1 MNTEPWRRVAPI
13 AIPTQPSIAGALDT
27 TSDEDVVALVHANLL
42 PRDPAQRG
50 AWAKLWATIAADEN
64 LTNLVSE
71 ALDSW
76 LDQADDAEDTETDP
90 KTLKRI
96 AKFRQ
101 TAESALD
108 RLDQPLAWAGPV
120 ARRYNRPAR
129 RTLDDLVTAITG
141 HRDNTAITRATD
153 QDLWAVLAELHLD
166 PDSELDLAARIPNP
180 EIDEDALAETGDWGA
195 KFMQPGRTAIAEI
208 LDAVDQHREDTA
220 DATSTDLKLWDTV
233 DRIADRRA

>member
-1 MNTEPWRRVAPI
+1 MNTEPWKRVAPI
-13 AIPTQPSIAGALDT
+13 AIPTELSIAEALDT
-27 TSDEDVVALVHANLL
+27 ASDDDVVALVHANLL

-64 LTNLVSE
+64 LTNLVGD

-76 LDQADDAEDTETDP
+76 LDQADQAEATETDP
-90 KTLKRI
+90 KALKRI

-120 ARRYNRPAR
+120 ARRYNRPSR
-129 RTLDDLVTAITG
+129 RTLDDLVHEIAT
-141 HRDNTAITRATD
+141 HRDNTATARATD
-153 QDLWAVLAELHLD
+153 RDLWAVLAEVHLD
-166 PDSELDLAARIPNP
+166 PDSDLDLAALIPNI
-180 EIDEDALAETGDWGA
+180 EIDDDALAETGDWGA
-195 KFMQPGRTAIAEI
+195 KFMQPGRTAIAELI
-208 LDAVDQHREDTA
+208 DAVDQHREDTA
-220 DATSTDLKLWDTV
+220 DATTTDLALWASV